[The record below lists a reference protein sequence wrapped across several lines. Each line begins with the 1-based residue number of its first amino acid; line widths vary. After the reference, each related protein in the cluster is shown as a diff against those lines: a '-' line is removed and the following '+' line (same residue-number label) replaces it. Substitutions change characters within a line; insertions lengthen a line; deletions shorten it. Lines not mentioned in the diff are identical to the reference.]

1 MDTPLGMSWGLA
13 SWAAGLLWL
22 SHGLPGLL
30 TLLCFHVTYSFLPQ
44 RARVGQGM
52 CSGLNEVSPH
62 SLQLVA
68 LFGELRKC
76 GLGGGILLPAAGF
89 VRASASCWQFKM

>member
-1 MDTPLGMSWGLA
+1 MDTPLGVSWGLA
-13 SWAAGLLWL
+13 SWAAARLWL

-44 RARVGQGM
+44 RARVEQGM
-52 CSGLNEVSPH
+52 CSDLNEVSPPH

-68 LFGELRKC
+68 LFGGLRKC
-76 GLGGGILLPAAGF
+76 GLGGGILLLVAGF
-89 VRASASCWQFKM
+89 CS